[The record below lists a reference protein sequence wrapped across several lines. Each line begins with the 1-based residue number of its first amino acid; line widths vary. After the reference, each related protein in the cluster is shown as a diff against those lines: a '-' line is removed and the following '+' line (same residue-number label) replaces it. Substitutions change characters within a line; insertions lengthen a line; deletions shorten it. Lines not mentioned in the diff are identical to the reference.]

1 MSSFPITAL
10 YAGCVGLLS
19 VSLAN
24 YVLYARINASKLADW
39 KPDAAVRVQ
48 GNFVENVPLTL
59 VLLYLVEVS
68 GYSSGVVHIFGI
80 WLVVV
85 RVLHAWGLGHYRGA
99 NYPRLIGAQGTFL
112 LQSVLAMALIYGFL

>member
-1 MSSFPITAL
+1 MSNLPITAL
-10 YAGCVGLLS
+10 YAGLVGLLS

-24 YVLYARINASKLADW
+24 YVLYARINAPKLEDW

-59 VLLYLVEVS
+59 VMLYLVEVS
-68 GYSSGVVHIFGI
+68 GYSGAVVHTFGI
-80 WLVVV
+80 WLIAV
-85 RVLHAWGLGHYRGA
+85 RVLHAWGLGHYSGA